1 MKFERNK
8 KYATIALYVGLLIL
22 FGAFVVVFF
31 INYHDFGSYVKTVFK
46 VLTPILYGVV
56 IAYIL
61 NKIVK
66 IFERRIFVFL
76 DKKEG
81 KLKLKRSLSVIC
93 AYIVFIVVLA
103 LFVWLMVPQVV
114 AGLNDLSR
122 NITFYID
129 AVTGWIT
136 KIGETSE
143 TLAEYAKKITEYLK
157 DITNVIYDFVID
169 YIMPRVSGF
178 LGGLVGVLK
187 DLVVG
192 IVLSV
197 YFLLQKEKL
206 IAQGKRFLRAL
217 LPDKGYSKFIH
228 IAKQTDDS
236 FGGYIVATA
245 FDSLLVGIECFIIF
259 GIFGIPYYP
268 LVSLIVGVTNFI
280 PFFGPFL
287 GAIPSAFIIFI
298 ADPISVV
305 WFIILVVIIQQI
317 DGNFI
322 MPKIVGKHIGLSSV
336 WVVIAITIM
345 SGLFGFFGM
354 VFGVPIFSMI
364 YVWIDDAVK
373 NSLKKKSLP
382 TEIIDYSDENGKEI
396 EQERI
401 ASEEAKENRPPL
413 HVRIKSLFVREDSEE
428 EREEIPESSSLD
440 LDAESTE
447 EKNVG
452 ETSGNE
458 VFENPESEKESDT
471 QSSGESE

>member
-31 INYHDFGSYVKTVFK
+31 INYHDFGRYIKTVFK
-46 VLTPILYGVV
+46 VLTPILYGVI

-66 IFERRIFVFL
+66 IFERRVFVFL

-136 KIGETSE
+136 KIGEKSE

-178 LGGLVGVLK
+178 LGEFVGVLK

-396 EQERI
+396 EHERI

-413 HVRIKSLFVREDSEE
+413 HVRIKSLFVREDIEE
-428 EREEIPESSSLD
+428 EEISESSSLD
-440 LDAESTE
+440 IDTESTE

-452 ETSGNE
+452 ETLENE
-458 VFENPESEKESDT
+458 VFENPESKEKSDT
-471 QSSGESE
+471 QASGESE

>member
-31 INYHDFGSYVKTVFK
+31 INYHDFGRYIKTVFK
-46 VLTPILYGVV
+46 VLTPILYGVI

-136 KIGETSE
+136 KIGEKSE

-178 LGGLVGVLK
+178 LGEFVGVLK

-396 EQERI
+396 EHERI

-428 EREEIPESSSLD
+428 EEISESSSLD
-440 LDAESTE
+440 IDTESTE

-452 ETSGNE
+452 ETLENE
-458 VFENPESEKESDT
+458 VFENPESKEKSDT

>member
-103 LFVWLMVPQVV
+103 LFVWLMVPQVA

-396 EQERI
+396 EHERI
-401 ASEEAKENRPPL
+401 ASEEAKENRPPFY
-413 HVRIKSLFVREDSEE
+413 VRIKSLFVREDIEG
-428 EREEIPESSSLD
+428 EEIPESSSSD

-458 VFENPESEKESDT
+458 VFENPENKEKSDT

>member
-46 VLTPILYGVV
+46 VLAPILYGVV

-364 YVWIDDAVK
+364 YVWIDDSVK

-401 ASEEAKENRPPL
+401 ASEEAKENRPPFY
-413 HVRIKSLFVREDSEE
+413 VRIKSLFVREDIEE
-428 EREEIPESSSLD
+428 GGEEIPESSSLD

-458 VFENPESEKESDT
+458 VFENPENEEKSDT

>member
-236 FGGYIVATA
+236 FGGYIVATV

-280 PFFGPFL
+280 PFYGPFL

-396 EQERI
+396 EHERI

-413 HVRIKSLFVREDSEE
+413 HVRIKSLFVREDIEE
-428 EREEIPESSSLD
+428 EEISESSSSD
-440 LDAESTE
+440 IDTESTE

-458 VFENPESEKESDT
+458 AFENPENEEKSDT

>member
-364 YVWIDDAVK
+364 YVWIDDSVK

-401 ASEEAKENRPPL
+401 ASEEAKENRPPFY
-413 HVRIKSLFVREDSEE
+413 VRIKSLFVREDIEE
-428 EREEIPESSSLD
+428 GGEEIPESSSLD

-447 EKNVG
+447 EKNVV

>member
-31 INYHDFGSYVKTVFK
+31 INYHDFGRYIKTVFK
-46 VLTPILYGVV
+46 VLTPILYGVI

-66 IFERRIFVFL
+66 IFERRVFVFL

-136 KIGETSE
+136 KIGEKSE

-178 LGGLVGVLK
+178 LGEFVGVLK

-396 EQERI
+396 EHERI

-413 HVRIKSLFVREDSEE
+413 HVRIKSLFVREDIEE
-428 EREEIPESSSLD
+428 GGEEISESSSLD
-440 LDAESTE
+440 IDTESTE

-452 ETSGNE
+452 ETLENE
-458 VFENPESEKESDT
+458 AFENPESKEKSDT

>member
-122 NITFYID
+122 NISFYID

-143 TLAEYAKKITEYLK
+143 TLAEYAKKITENHK

-206 IAQGKRFLRAL
+206 IAQRKRFMRAQ
-217 LPDKGYSKFIH
+217 LPENAYSKNIH

-396 EQERI
+396 EHERI

-413 HVRIKSLFVREDSEE
+413 HVRIKSLFVREDIEE
-428 EREEIPESSSLD
+428 EEISESSSSD
-440 LDAESTE
+440 IDTESTE

-452 ETSGNE
+452 ETSENE
-458 VFENPESEKESDT
+458 AFENPENEEKSDT

>member
-103 LFVWLMVPQVV
+103 LFVWLM
-114 AGLNDLSR
+114 SR

-217 LPDKGYSKFIH
+217 LPDKGYSKFIR

-413 HVRIKSLFVREDSEE
+413 HVRIKSLFVREDIEE
-428 EREEIPESSSLD
+428 NGEEISESSSLD
-440 LDAESTE
+440 LDTESTE

-458 VFENPESEKESDT
+458 VFENPENEEKSDT

>member
-31 INYHDFGSYVKTVFK
+31 INYHDFGRYIKTVFK
-46 VLTPILYGVV
+46 VLTPILYGVI

-66 IFERRIFVFL
+66 IFERRVFVFL

-136 KIGETSE
+136 KIGEKSE

-178 LGGLVGVLK
+178 LGEFVGVLK

-228 IAKQTDDS
+228 IAKRTDDS

-396 EQERI
+396 EHERI

-413 HVRIKSLFVREDSEE
+413 HVRIKSLFVREDIEE
-428 EREEIPESSSLD
+428 EEISESSSLD
-440 LDAESTE
+440 IDTESTE

-452 ETSGNE
+452 ETLENE
-458 VFENPESEKESDT
+458 VFENPESKEKSDT

>member
-31 INYHDFGSYVKTVFK
+31 INYHDFGRYIKTVFK
-46 VLTPILYGVV
+46 VLTPILYGVI

-66 IFERRIFVFL
+66 IFERRVFVFL

-136 KIGETSE
+136 KIGEKSE

-178 LGGLVGVLK
+178 LGEFVGVLK

-396 EQERI
+396 EHERI
-401 ASEEAKENRPPL
+401 ASEEAKENRPPI
-413 HVRIKSLFVREDSEE
+413 HVRIKSLFVREDIEE
-428 EREEIPESSSLD
+428 GEISESSSLD
-440 LDAESTE
+440 IDTESTE

-452 ETSGNE
+452 ETLENE
-458 VFENPESEKESDT
+458 VFENPESKEKSDT
-471 QSSGESE
+471 QASGESE

>member
-31 INYHDFGSYVKTVFK
+31 INYHDFGRYIKTVFK
-46 VLTPILYGVV
+46 VLTPILYGVI

-66 IFERRIFVFL
+66 IFERRVFVFL

-136 KIGETSE
+136 KIGEKSE

-178 LGGLVGVLK
+178 LGEFVGVLK

-396 EQERI
+396 EHERI

-413 HVRIKSLFVREDSEE
+413 HVRIKSLFVREDIEE
-428 EREEIPESSSLD
+428 GEISESSSLD
-440 LDAESTE
+440 IDTESTE

-452 ETSGNE
+452 ETLENE
-458 VFENPESEKESDT
+458 VFENPESKEKSDT

>member
-1 MKFERNK
+1 M
-8 KYATIALYVGLLIL
+8 
-22 FGAFVVVFF
+22 
-31 INYHDFGSYVKTVFK
+31 
-46 VLTPILYGVV
+46 
-56 IAYIL
+56 
-61 NKIVK
+61 
-66 IFERRIFVFL
+66 
-76 DKKEG
+76 
-81 KLKLKRSLSVIC
+81 
-93 AYIVFIVVLA
+93 
-103 LFVWLMVPQVV
+103 
-114 AGLNDLSR
+114 
-122 NITFYID
+122 
-129 AVTGWIT
+129 
-136 KIGETSE
+136 
-143 TLAEYAKKITEYLK
+143 
-157 DITNVIYDFVID
+157 
-169 YIMPRVSGF
+169 
-178 LGGLVGVLK
+178 
-187 DLVVG
+187 
-192 IVLSV
+192 
-197 YFLLQKEKL
+197 
-206 IAQGKRFLRAL
+206 RAL

-396 EQERI
+396 EHERI

-428 EREEIPESSSLD
+428 EGGEISESSSLD

-458 VFENPESEKESDT
+458 VFENSENEEKSDT

>member
-31 INYHDFGSYVKTVFK
+31 INYHDFGRYIKTVFK
-46 VLTPILYGVV
+46 VLTPILYGVI

-136 KIGETSE
+136 KIGEKSE

-178 LGGLVGVLK
+178 LGEFVGVLK

-373 NSLKKKSLP
+373 ISLKKKSLP

-396 EQERI
+396 EHERI

-428 EREEIPESSSLD
+428 EEISESSSLD
-440 LDAESTE
+440 IDTESTE

-452 ETSGNE
+452 ETLENE
-458 VFENPESEKESDT
+458 VFENPESKEKSDT

>member
-136 KIGETSE
+136 KIGEKSE

-178 LGGLVGVLK
+178 LGEFVGVLK

-396 EQERI
+396 EHERI

-413 HVRIKSLFVREDSEE
+413 HVRIKSLFVREDIEE
-428 EREEIPESSSLD
+428 EEISESSSLD
-440 LDAESTE
+440 IDTESTE

-452 ETSGNE
+452 ETLENE
-458 VFENPESEKESDT
+458 VFENPESKEKSDT

>member
-178 LGGLVGVLK
+178 LGGHVGVIK
-187 DLVVG
+187 DHVVG
-192 IVLSV
+192 IDLYV

-396 EQERI
+396 EHERI

-413 HVRIKSLFVREDSEE
+413 HVRIKSLFVREDIEE
-428 EREEIPESSSLD
+428 EEISESSSSD
-440 LDAESTE
+440 IDTESTE

-452 ETSGNE
+452 ETSENE
-458 VFENPESEKESDT
+458 AFENPENEEKSDT

>member
-31 INYHDFGSYVKTVFK
+31 INYHDFGRYIKTVFK
-46 VLTPILYGVV
+46 VLTPILYGVI

-122 NITFYID
+122 NITFNIY

-136 KIGETSE
+136 KIGEKSE

-178 LGGLVGVLK
+178 LGEFVGVLK

-373 NSLKKKSLP
+373 ISLKKKSLP

-396 EQERI
+396 EHERI

-428 EREEIPESSSLD
+428 EEISESSSLD
-440 LDAESTE
+440 IDTESTE

-452 ETSGNE
+452 ETLENE
-458 VFENPESEKESDT
+458 VFENPESKEKSDT

>member
-31 INYHDFGSYVKTVFK
+31 INYHDFGRYIKTVFK
-46 VLTPILYGVV
+46 VLTPILYGVI

-114 AGLNDLSR
+114 AGLNDLSG

-136 KIGETSE
+136 KIGEKSE

-178 LGGLVGVLK
+178 LGEFVGVLK

-396 EQERI
+396 EHERI

-428 EREEIPESSSLD
+428 EEISESSSLD
-440 LDAESTE
+440 IDTESTE

-452 ETSGNE
+452 ETLENE
-458 VFENPESEKESDT
+458 VFENPESKEKSDT

>member
-413 HVRIKSLFVREDSEE
+413 HVRIKSLFVREDIEE
-428 EREEIPESSSLD
+428 GGEEIPENSSLD
-440 LDAESTE
+440 LDTESTE

-452 ETSGNE
+452 ETSENE
-458 VFENPESEKESDT
+458 AFENPGNEEKSDT

>member
-136 KIGETSE
+136 KIGEKSE

-157 DITNVIYDFVID
+157 DITSVIYDFVIE

-178 LGGLVGVLK
+178 LGEFVGVLK

-206 IAQGKRFLRAL
+206 IAQGKRFLRAI
-217 LPDKGYSKFIH
+217 LPERGYSKFIN

-354 VFGVPIFSMI
+354 VFGVPLFSMI

-373 NSLKKKSLP
+373 NSLKKKALP
-382 TEIIDYSDENGKEI
+382 TEIIDYADADGKEI
-396 EQERI
+396 EYERI
-401 ASEEAKENRPPL
+401 SSEEAKENRPPL
-413 HVRIKSLFVREDSEE
+413 HVRIKSLFVREDADADG
-428 EREEIPESSSLD
+428 EEISESSSSGIYK
-440 LDAESTE
+440 EITE
-447 EKNVG
+447 EKTVG
-452 ETSGNE
+452 EASENE
-458 VFENPESEKESDT
+458 AFENPGSDESDT
-471 QSSGESE
+471 QSSGKTE

>member
-31 INYHDFGSYVKTVFK
+31 INYHDFGSYVKKVFK
-46 VLTPILYGVV
+46 VLTPIIYGVV

-66 IFERRIFVFL
+66 IFERRVFVFL

-136 KIGETSE
+136 KIGEKSE

-157 DITNVIYDFVID
+157 DITSVIYDFVIE

-178 LGGLVGVLK
+178 LGEFVGVLK

-206 IAQGKRFLRAL
+206 IAQGKRFLRAI
-217 LPDKGYSKFIH
+217 LPERGYSKFIN

-354 VFGVPIFSMI
+354 VFGVPLFSMI

-373 NSLKKKSLP
+373 NSLKKKALP
-382 TEIIDYSDENGKEI
+382 TEIIDYADADGKEI
-396 EQERI
+396 EYERI
-401 ASEEAKENRPPL
+401 SSEEAKENRPPL
-413 HVRIKSLFVREDSEE
+413 HVRIKSLFVREDADADG
-428 EREEIPESSSLD
+428 EEISESSSSGIYK
-440 LDAESTE
+440 EITE
-447 EKNVG
+447 EKTVG
-452 ETSGNE
+452 EASENE
-458 VFENPESEKESDT
+458 AFENPGSDESDT
-471 QSSGESE
+471 QSSGKTE

>member
-396 EQERI
+396 EHERI

-413 HVRIKSLFVREDSEE
+413 HVRIKSLFVREDVEE
-428 EREEIPESSSLD
+428 EEISESSSSD
-440 LDAESTE
+440 IDTERTE

-458 VFENPESEKESDT
+458 AFENPGNEEKSDT

>member
-31 INYHDFGSYVKTVFK
+31 INYHDFGRYIKTVFK
-46 VLTPILYGVV
+46 VLTPILYGVI

-81 KLKLKRSLSVIC
+81 SLSVIC

-136 KIGETSE
+136 KIGEKSE

-178 LGGLVGVLK
+178 LGEFVGVLK

-396 EQERI
+396 EHERI

-428 EREEIPESSSLD
+428 EEISESSSLD
-440 LDAESTE
+440 IDTESTE

-452 ETSGNE
+452 ETLENE
-458 VFENPESEKESDT
+458 VFENPESKEKSDT

>member
-31 INYHDFGSYVKTVFK
+31 INYHDFGRYIKTVFK
-46 VLTPILYGVV
+46 VLTPILYGVI

-66 IFERRIFVFL
+66 IFERRVFVFL

-136 KIGETSE
+136 KIGEKSE

-178 LGGLVGVLK
+178 LGEFVGVLK

-396 EQERI
+396 EHERI

-413 HVRIKSLFVREDSEE
+413 HVRIKSLFVREDIEE
-428 EREEIPESSSLD
+428 GGEEISESSSLD
-440 LDAESTE
+440 IDTESTE

-452 ETSGNE
+452 ETLENE
-458 VFENPESEKESDT
+458 VFENPESKEKSDT

>member
-31 INYHDFGSYVKTVFK
+31 INYHDFGSYVKKVFK
-46 VLTPILYGVV
+46 VLTPIIYGVV

-66 IFERRIFVFL
+66 IFERRVFVFL

-136 KIGETSE
+136 KIGEKSE

-157 DITNVIYDFVID
+157 DITSVIYDFVIE

-178 LGGLVGVLK
+178 LGEFVGVLK

-206 IAQGKRFLRAL
+206 IAQGKRFLRAI
-217 LPDKGYSKFIH
+217 LPERGYSKFIN

-396 EQERI
+396 EHERI

-413 HVRIKSLFVREDSEE
+413 HVRIKSLFVREDIEE
-428 EREEIPESSSLD
+428 EEISESSSSD
-440 LDAESTE
+440 IDTESTE

-452 ETSGNE
+452 ETSENE
-458 VFENPESEKESDT
+458 AFDLPENQNKNKK
-471 QSSGESE
+471 

>member
-428 EREEIPESSSLD
+428 EGGEISESSSLD

>member
-396 EQERI
+396 EHERI

-413 HVRIKSLFVREDSEE
+413 HVRIKSLFVREDIEE
-428 EREEIPESSSLD
+428 EEISESSSSD
-440 LDAESTE
+440 IDTESTE

-458 VFENPESEKESDT
+458 AFENPENEEKSDT